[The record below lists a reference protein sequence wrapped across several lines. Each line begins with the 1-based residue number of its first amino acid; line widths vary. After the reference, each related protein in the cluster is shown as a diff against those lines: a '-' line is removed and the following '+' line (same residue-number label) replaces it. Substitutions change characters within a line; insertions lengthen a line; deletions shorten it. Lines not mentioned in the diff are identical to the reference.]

1 MATKKTPAKKPRAAP
16 RPSIAQLDRENQELR
31 SERDAW
37 LEREAATGD
46 ILRMIARAPADIQV
60 VLDGIAERAAKL
72 CDAEDVAILR
82 VDGNLLRSAAH
93 FGPVAMI
100 IGLGEVRVFDRGSPA
115 GRAVIDRQTIH
126 IPDLAAAEKEFP
138 KALGIAMG
146 VRTILSAPLL
156 RDGVA
161 IGVIH
166 IRRKRKRA
174 FTSVQIKLLET
185 FADQAVIAI
194 ENTRLFQE
202 LTEALEQQ
210 TATSDILAVI
220 SSAPTELQPVF
231 DTIAQNSVKLCGA
244 LFGSVYRFD
253 GELIHMVA
261 DCNYPP
267 AALERS
273 RQLFPTRPGRHLF
286 TARAILDRSVIHV
299 SDVANDPEHVAS
311 DITGFRSVLAVP
323 MLRGTDPIGAI
334 TVWHSDVGPF
344 SQKHVTL
351 LQTFAD
357 QAVIAIENA
366 RLFQEL
372 QVRNR
377 DLTEALEQQTA
388 TSDVL
393 RVISS
398 SPTDVQPVFDAIVRS
413 ATQLCEASFG
423 SAHRFDGQLV
433 TIEAQHGMTPE
444 QVEVGK
450 RRFPTPATQG
460 TAVGRAILRRN
471 VVHIEDVNNDP
482 EYVFIGDQRE
492 FSFRTVLAVPLLKEG
507 VPIGAL
513 GMWRRDVKPFTENQ
527 TNLVKTF
534 ADQAVI
540 AIENVRL
547 FQELTE
553 ALEQQTAT
561 SQILGVIASSPTDIQ
576 PVLDVIAANAARVG
590 EATDAAIFMEVDGV
604 RLRKVANYGEAPSS
618 PIGTETPLIA
628 IRIRGERSLIDK
640 RFTFVTFG
648 RSPRIIQK
656 AGARG

>member
-1 MATKKTPAKKPRAAP
+1 MATKKPPAKKRRAAP
-16 RPSIAQLDRENQELR
+16 RPSIAQLVRENQELR
-31 SERDAW
+31 SERDAL

-202 LTEALEQQ
+202 LTESLEQQ

-513 GMWRRDVKPFTENQ
+513 GMWRREVKPFTENQ
-527 TNLVKTF
+527 T
-534 ADQAVI
+534 QPG
-540 AIENVRL
+540 ENVRRPGGDCHRECAAVPRTRRA
-547 FQELTE
+547 QRGMRE

-561 SQILGVIASSPTDIQ
+561 AEMLGVIA
-576 PVLDVIAANAARVG
+576 AR
-590 EATDAAIFMEVDGV
+590 
-604 RLRKVANYGEAPSS
+604 RR
-618 PIGTETPLIA
+618 
-628 IRIRGERSLIDK
+628 
-640 RFTFVTFG
+640 TFSRCWRHG
-648 RSPRIIQK
+648 
-656 AGARG
+656 

>member
-1 MATKKTPAKKPRAAP
+1 M
-16 RPSIAQLDRENQELR
+16 
-31 SERDAW
+31 
-37 LEREAATGD
+37 
-46 ILRMIARAPADIQV
+46 
-60 VLDGIAERAAKL
+60 
-72 CDAEDVAILR
+72 
-82 VDGNLLRSAAH
+82 
-93 FGPVAMI
+93 
-100 IGLGEVRVFDRGSPA
+100 
-115 GRAVIDRQTIH
+115 
-126 IPDLAAAEKEFP
+126 
-138 KALGIAMG
+138 
-146 VRTILSAPLL
+146 
-156 RDGVA
+156 
-161 IGVIH
+161 
-166 IRRKRKRA
+166 
-174 FTSVQIKLLET
+174 QIKLLET

-194 ENTRLFQE
+194 ENVRLFQE

-492 FSFRTVLAVPLLKEG
+492 FSFRTVLAVPLLKDG
-507 VPIGAL
+507 IPIGAL

-561 SQILGVIASSPTDIQ
+561 SEILGVIASSPTDIQ
-576 PVLDVIAANAARVG
+576 PVLEAVAATAARLC
-590 EATDAAIFMEVDGV
+590 EATDAQ
-604 RLRKVANYGEAPSS
+604 
-618 PIGTETPLIA
+618 
-628 IRIRGERSLIDK
+628 IR
-640 RFTFVTFG
+640 FVEG
-648 RSPRIIQK
+648 NSPRLVASFGTHPAPEISP
-656 AGARG
+656 

>member
-1 MATKKTPAKKPRAAP
+1 MATKKPPTKKRRAAP
-16 RPSIAQLDRENQELR
+16 RPSLAQLVRENQELIR
-31 SERDAW
+31 ERDAS

-46 ILRMIARAPADIQV
+46 ILRMIARAPADIQA

-156 RDGVA
+156 RDGAA

-166 IRRKRKRA
+166 IRRKKKRA
-174 FTSVQIKLLET
+174 FSPTQIKLLET

-267 AALERS
+267 EALELS
-273 RQLFPTRPGRHLF
+273 RRLFPTRPGRHLF
-286 TARAILDRSVIHV
+286 TARAILDRAVVHV
-299 SDVANDPEHVAS
+299 PDVAQDPEHTIPVIS
-311 DITGFRSVLAVP
+311 EISHFRSVLAVP

-433 TIEAQHGMTPE
+433 TIEAQHGMTP
-444 QVEVGK
+444 
-450 RRFPTPATQG
+450 
-460 TAVGRAILRRN
+460 
-471 VVHIEDVNNDP
+471 
-482 EYVFIGDQRE
+482 
-492 FSFRTVLAVPLLKEG
+492 S
-507 VPIGAL
+507 
-513 GMWRRDVKPFTENQ
+513 
-527 TNLVKTF
+527 
-534 ADQAVI
+534 
-540 AIENVRL
+540 
-547 FQELTE
+547 
-553 ALEQQTAT
+553 
-561 SQILGVIASSPTDIQ
+561 
-576 PVLDVIAANAARVG
+576 
-590 EATDAAIFMEVDGV
+590 
-604 RLRKVANYGEAPSS
+604 RLRSAKGDFQHRRHKERQLDGRFCV
-618 PIGTETPLIA
+618 ETLSTS
-628 IRIRGERSLIDK
+628 RM
-640 RFTFVTFG
+640 
-648 RSPRIIQK
+648 
-656 AGARG
+656 